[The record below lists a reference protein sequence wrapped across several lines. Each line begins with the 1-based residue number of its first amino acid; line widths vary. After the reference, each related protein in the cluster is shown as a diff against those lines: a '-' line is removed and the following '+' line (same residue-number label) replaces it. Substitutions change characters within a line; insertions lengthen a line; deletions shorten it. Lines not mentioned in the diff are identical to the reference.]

1 MHIVLNEAPLLKVVQ
16 EERTYMIYTIMH
28 ETNMSEFNWR
38 KVYTSI
44 LLLAASEDKAI
55 LSTMSILTS
64 LPAKGEDFSAI
75 QLFFNS
81 L

>member
-1 MHIVLNEAPLLKVVQ
+1 
-16 EERTYMIYTIMH
+16 MH